1 MQGRNPF
8 FVTHEQR
15 GKYTRISDV
24 DFGQSGGQRF
34 AAELRSFGCAGGYVR
49 ETSPVRRRQRVAK
62 PQ

>member
-8 FVTHEQR
+8 FVTHEER

-24 DFGQSGGQRF
+24 DFGQIGGQRL
-34 AAELRSFGCAGGYVR
+34 APELRSFDCAGGYVR
-49 ETSPVRRRQRVAK
+49 ETSPVRRQRVAK